1 VIRSGAAVL
10 LGALCLG
17 SGAVGATLDATIGAG
32 TRHWAA
38 EGGTLQIRF
47 NRDLLRQFGADL
59 VPHSPEWD
67 HRGNRYPLRDDA
79 LELIADWGTIRRF
92 ERGALTT
99 RAGFTLVQG
108 DRREHIAWFAVV
120 PAALPQPVLEIRDA
134 KDRAW
139 FIAERL
145 MYRLDDQAGRLS
157 MPTVDLRI
165 GPALAA
171 WLGRPDATGQVVADL
186 SLDSRLL
193 PLGPAPAAPKTC
205 AAPQWHGTNGKLND
219 VRLVSMTAQQ
229 MRCRRSDDNTPPFGV
244 CDGPSALG
252 GADDGEVVLA
262 PSATLRN
269 SDTEQTADVPW
280 YEKFLGAFPHQYPP
294 YNNDQ
299 HPILVWNLYRLG
311 ADGRMVQIGRS
322 GAKHAWFS
330 TNFGCND
337 PTCSGG
343 HILGRACADE
353 YTASSNDSEYYLAP
367 RSEIIPARGIWG
379 RCGSIFDD
387 SPQGTPGCDGVQD
400 FEFPSASQI
409 GYAYRLVARE
419 SALERP
425 ANDGARWF
433 MEAWYVVRDDID
445 IFNTMGWIEVNPV
458 WGGGQWNLSQLAGG
472 MRLGPAIDAW
482 VAPGSG
488 ANERSET
495 LATAEGQVRV
505 AVRVTPVGG
514 RWRYDYAVMNLD
526 FARALTEGAEPNLR
540 VLDARG
546 FGGFVVPLVPGGGV
560 SGLSFAD
567 ADANAG
573 NDWSMAAGANAASFT
588 APAGANT
595 LDWGTLFRFSLESSA
610 APVQGEI
617 NLVPARAGS
626 PASFGVPSL
635 VPGPPPLFADGFE

>member
-1 VIRSGAAVL
+1 LFAV
-10 LGALCLG
+10 GALCAAA
-17 SGAVGATLDATIGAG
+17 SASSRSSDGAG
-32 TRHWAA
+32 KREWAA
-38 EGGTLQIRF
+38 QGGELSIRF

-59 VPHSPEWD
+59 RADGPEWD
-67 HRGNRYPLRDDA
+67 HRGHRYPLRDDA
-79 LELIADWGTIRRF
+79 LELIADWGTIRAF

-108 DRREHIAWFAVV
+108 KRREHIAWFAVV

-134 KDRAW
+134 EDRAW
-139 FIAERL
+139 FTAERL
-145 MYRLDDQAGRLS
+145 MYRLDDDAGRLL

-171 WLGRPDATGQVVADL
+171 WLGRPDALGQVVADL
-186 SLDSRLL
+186 SLDARLL

-205 AAPQWHGTNGKLND
+205 AAPEWHGTNGKLTD

-229 MRCRRSDDNTPPFGV
+229 MRCRRSDDNTPLFAV

-269 SDTEQTADVPW
+269 SDTDQTADVPW

-294 YNNDQ
+294 YDNDQ
-299 HPILVWNLYRLG
+299 HPILVWNLYRID
-311 ADGRMVQIGRS
+311 AAGRIQQVGRS

-337 PTCSGG
+337 ASCGTQGG
-343 HILGRACADE
+343 NILGRACADE
-353 YTASSNDSEYYLAP
+353 YTASSNDNEFYLAP

-379 RCGSIFDD
+379 RCGSVFDD

-400 FEFPSASQI
+400 FDFPPASQT

-458 WGGGQWNLSQLAGG
+458 WVPPNPPTTATGRWDLGVVAGG
-472 MRLGPAIDAW
+472 MRTGPAIDAW
-482 VAPGSG
+482 VPPAATG
-488 ANERSET
+488 AERSET
-495 LATAEGQVRV
+495 LATPEGQVRV

-526 FARALTEGAEPNLR
+526 FARP
-540 VLDARG
+540 
-546 FGGFVVPLVPGGGV
+546 
-560 SGLSFAD
+560 
-567 ADANAG
+567 
-573 NDWSMAAGANAASFT
+573 
-588 APAGANT
+588 
-595 LDWGTLFRFSLESSA
+595 
-610 APVQGEI
+610 
-617 NLVPARAGS
+617 
-626 PASFGVPSL
+626 
-635 VPGPPPLFADGFE
+635 